1 LDQTLLL
8 TGEEDPIFFAEYF
21 LGIRLNP
28 FQKRALLS
36 LCKRKPKFLERFIK
50 QILWVTANQ
59 VGKTVTLAISHIWFN
74 FYKRGFSGDPDLIE
88 LARYETLNISPVS
101 RQATEAFRYVE
112 EILHSQFSWE
122 YQGKREIN
130 QCKIGW
136 FWQGKN
142 ENLGRIDFAN
152 NSSFYC
158 LSTSADKGSGLAGKQ
173 FGYISYDECVQSHHL
188 EDELGARI
196 FSRTAKYSGWIVL
209 VSTPDELGK
218 SQQYWY
224 HLYTTAKKEQKQG
237 IIGEYLLIEGLY
249 DENIFIPEEKRVEY
263 KERLKKNFPKKF
275 LQVVKGMFLDS
286 VDRMFSLKVV
296 EGLWNGKQA
305 PTEAVMEREYVVII
319 DWGVADSGD
328 ETVIGVGDITD
339 AENVEVVHAWSKQ
352 GGDPVELM
360 AMASYLVMTFN
371 DAPLVMDATEMGGTI
386 FKKMMRQFKPIAFGQ
401 GNKPDALVF
410 LQIMLRNNIRSAKK
424 LEDKVVDA
432 DTGLTSITK
441 SITNKLKSYYLPKL
455 ERQLSSYK
463 LDDRKIKQDWVMMLA
478 MLAWY
483 VAKYR
488 KANQTKTFNLNK
500 FYNRQ

>member
-1 LDQTLLL
+1 MDQTLLL

-21 LGIRLNP
+21 LGVFLNP

-36 LCKRKPKFLERFIK
+36 LCKRKPNFLDRFIK
-50 QILWVTANQ
+50 QILWVTGNQ
-59 VGKTVTLAISHIWFN
+59 VGKTVALSISHIWFD
-74 FYKRGFSGDPDLIE
+74 FYKKGFSGDPVLIE
-88 LARYETLNISPVS
+88 QARYETLNISPVS
-101 RQATEAFRYVE
+101 RQATEALRYVE
-112 EILHSQFSWE
+112 EILHSNFSWE
-122 YQGKREIN
+122 FEGKRYIN
-130 QCKIGW
+130 KCKIGW

-152 NSSFYC
+152 NSSFWC
-158 LSTSADKGSGLAGKQ
+158 LSTGADQASGLAGKQ

-224 HLYTTAKKEQKQG
+224 HLYTTAKREQKEG
-237 IIGEYLLIEGLY
+237 ILGEYYLIEGLY
-249 DENIFIPEEKRVEY
+249 DENIFIPEEKRVEF
-263 KERLKKNFPKKF
+263 KERLKKNFPQKY

-296 EGLWNGKQA
+296 EGMWNDKKA
-305 PTEAVMEREYVVII
+305 PTEAVVGNEYVVII

-339 AENVEVVHAWSKQ
+339 VKNIELVHAWSKQ

-360 AMASYLVMTFN
+360 AMATYLIMTFN
-371 DAPLVMDATEMGGTI
+371 DAPLVMDVTEMGGTI

-401 GNKPDALVF
+401 GNKPDALFF
-410 LQIMLRNNIRSAKK
+410 LQLMLRNNIRGKQ
-424 LEDKVVDA
+424 D
-432 DTGLTSITK
+432 LTSAGK
-441 SITNKLKSYYLPKL
+441 SATGKLKSYYLPKL
-455 ERQLSSYK
+455 EKQLSSYK
-463 LDDRKIKQDWVMMLA
+463 LDDKKIKQDWVMMLV

-483 VAKYR
+483 VEKYK
-488 KANQTKTFNLNK
+488 KASQIKSFNLNK
-500 FYNRQ
+500 FYNR